1 MGFGQFL
8 RMIDKLRSYVDAVP
22 AAIRSALLLTVM
34 LVTSI
39 GLCLGFA
46 TPQDD
51 PAERGEVIEL
61 PIEAYSSAFFG
72 LYAEALTETDQPM
85 MLEDVIASDAW
96 EPIGTR
102 YMSFGPVSDPVW
114 IRARV
119 RNISDAPIKI
129 RFDTRRVAFDQMAM
143 YLTDP
148 DGSDSTQFLDYRY
161 AAPFSERPVNH
172 RFLVADVELAPGET
186 RMAYVRFRG
195 LFNTILPLRLAS
207 PEAFQMAEKHEVFW
221 SAQFYGTFIAIT
233 FLTLL
238 GTPLIG
244 WRTSLSFG
252 FFLITSAAT
261 CLAVEG
267 YIDQHLIPDKNE
279 ITARLTDSLYFL
291 TAAAILILSR
301 AVFDLQSKAAL
312 LDSVL
317 RWTSYTI
324 LLVGSFHF
332 LFGIEPRTAFIPIF
346 LLLRG
351 SSLILHAVVG
361 IWAVWTREKGGTAF
375 AASSILVATASIALV
390 VDPTFGYPYGGYP
403 FIMRWLVTVEAMAL
417 AIAIVQNVL
426 GLRKE
431 RDLAIKADLAA
442 TRERLRLSLALA
454 DSQNAYSR
462 AQRTAGQYMRRL
474 QTVSHD
480 ILQPLQS
487 LKSTLRAT
495 PSENVEQAERLEEA
509 FDYLEALARENLQSQ
524 DDHARAAS
532 RAELNRSDDIPIA
545 TVISNVV
552 TMFVNDAAAKGV
564 ELVIQIADDTT
575 CIPHPVL
582 LMRAISNLVSNSL
595 QHATG
600 DKIEIS
606 FERDQ
611 TGAWVSVMDQGP
623 GMSDGELRDMLD
635 FGNRGAGSDGSGFG
649 LAIVQDAAR
658 EMGATLEMH
667 SSERGGTTAKLS
679 FTNSLNR

>member
-1 MGFGQFL
+1 
-8 RMIDKLRSYVDAVP
+8 MIDKLRSCIDSVP
-22 AAIRSALLLTVM
+22 AAIRSALLLAVM
-34 LVTSI
+34 IATSI
-39 GLCLGFA
+39 GLCLVFA

-61 PIEAYSSAFFG
+61 PVADYSSAFFG
-72 LYAEALTETDQPM
+72 LYAETLAETDGPM
-85 MLEDVIASDAW
+85 TLEDVIASDGW
-96 EPIGTR
+96 ETMGTR
-102 YMSFGPVSDPVW
+102 YMSFGSVSDTIW

-119 RNISDAPIKI
+119 RNISDAPITI
-129 RFDTRRVAFDQMAM
+129 RFDTRRVAFDHMDM

-148 DGSDSTQFLDYRY
+148 DGSGSTQFLDYSY
-161 AAPFSERPVNH
+161 AAPFSDRPVNH
-172 RFLVADVELAPGET
+172 RFLVADIELAPNET
-186 RMAYVRFRG
+186 QMAYVRFRG

-221 SAQFYGTFIAIT
+221 SAQFYGTFTAIT

-238 GTPLIG
+238 AAPLIG

-301 AVFDLQSKAAL
+301 TVFDLQAKARL

-317 RWTSYTI
+317 GWTSYTI
-324 LLVGSFHF
+324 LLIGTFHF
-332 LFGIEPRTAFIPIF
+332 LFGIAPRTVFIPIF

-351 SSLILHAVVG
+351 TSLILHAVVG

-417 AIAIVQNVL
+417 AIAIVQSVL

-431 RDLAIKADLAA
+431 RDLAIKADLVA

-454 DSQNAYSR
+454 DSQKAYSR
-462 AQRTAGQYMRRL
+462 AQRAAGQYMRRL

-487 LKSTLRAT
+487 LKSTLREK
-495 PSENVEQAERLEEA
+495 PSITDEQAERLQEA
-509 FDYLEALARENLQSQ
+509 FDYLEALARQNLQSHH
-524 DDHARAAS
+524 DHTRVAAQAQS
-532 RAELNRSDDIPIA
+532 SGSDNIPIA
-545 TVISNVV
+545 TVISTVA
-552 TMFVNDAAAKGV
+552 TMFANDAAAKGV
-564 ELVIQIADDTT
+564 ELLIHSADETT
-575 CIPHPVL
+575 SVPHPVL

-600 DKIEIS
+600 NRIDIS
-606 FERDQ
+606 FDCDQ
-611 TGAWVSVMDQGP
+611 TGTWVSVRDQGP
-623 GMSDGELRDMLD
+623 GMSADALRDMLD
-635 FGNRGAGSDGSGFG
+635 FGNRGAVSHGSGFG

-658 EMGATLEMH
+658 EMGAELEIH
-667 SSERGGTTAKLS
+667 STESGGTTAKLS
-679 FTNSLNR
+679 FINSPNR